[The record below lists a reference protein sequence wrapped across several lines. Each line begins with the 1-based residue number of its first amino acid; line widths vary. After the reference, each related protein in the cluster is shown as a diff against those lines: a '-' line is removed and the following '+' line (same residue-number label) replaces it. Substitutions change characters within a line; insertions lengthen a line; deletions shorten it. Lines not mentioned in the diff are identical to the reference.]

1 MKFIAFLAICLTLLA
16 IGGALSPSTRSDPY
30 VLGELPVNYTE
41 FLSPLTLFLDT
52 NIDVYAPNAP
62 GTFPVL
68 YLITGFGGVIPGFF
82 YKQFLTHIASHGFVA
97 VGVWQLSSPVASFN
111 ATWMDHTIQFVEGRL
126 QNSLI
131 RNHGKKYRAH

>member
-1 MKFIAFLAICLTLLA
+1 MQYHELENKFKCNFLQ
-16 IGGALSPSTRSDPY
+16 
-30 VLGELPVNYTE
+30 
-41 FLSPLTLFLDT
+41 LFT
-52 NIDVYAPNAP
+52 S
-62 GTFPVL
+62 
-68 YLITGFGGVIPGFF
+68 GVIPGFF

-111 ATWMDHTIQFVEGRL
+111 ATWMDHTIQFVERRL